1 MIAIDRIVGDRAVI
15 DINGE
20 LLEIAAAAL
29 PPESKEGDLLQL
41 ILADASAVKAEGD
54 ARRARLAAR
63 SALPDSID
71 L

>member
-1 MIAIDRIVGDRAVI
+1 MITIDRIVGDRAVL

-20 LLEIAAAAL
+20 QVEVPAGAL
-29 PPESKEGDLLQL
+29 PPGAKEGDLLQL
-41 ILADASAVKAEGD
+41 VEADANAVKAEGD
-54 ARRARLAAR
+54 ARRARLQAR